1 MQLTDIHWWYGTMGE
16 SVFDRYSFVHA
27 FMFVWVAIVLASFVR
42 NPLVLLALVAVC
54 AGAWET
60 FESNVL
66 TDLAIEPF
74 TGTETMRNR
83 YIGDTISDMSGY
95 VTFLCAAW
103 VARYGMMQRRPD
115 GRRRTAAGNGAEGD
129 AIEGDALLHGRR
141 QPLALRRPRNS
152 AGRY

>member
-60 FESNVL
+60 FESHVL

-74 TGTETMRNR
+74 AGTESVRNR

-103 VARYGMMQRRPD
+103 VARYGMI
-115 GRRRTAAGNGAEGD
+115 RTSASNRAQGD

-152 AGRY
+152 AGRYKRPR